1 MNIEKMRSN
10 RRAGIIQTFHVIQ
23 TDTKNFPTKGFF
35 PTNHFED
42 VKLSIISMSIHRM
55 CLILCLARIK
65 IEAVKVNWK
74 HEKRKSD
81 EIV

>member
-1 MNIEKMRSN
+1 MRSN

-65 IEAVKVNWK
+65 IEAVKNCIIITTNLTL
-74 HEKRKSD
+74 SLNLYIND
-81 EIV
+81 